1 MHLVSCVGLTGIVV
15 TIAAQPVRADIVKV
29 TAVEIQ
35 PTASGAEIVLK
46 TTDDESPQVF
56 TSSFGKTFVANLVNT
71 QLQISDRN
79 NLRQINPVKG
89 IAAVTVSETGAN
101 SLRIVVTGETEL
113 PKVQVRQSQKGL
125 VLSATTFTTTAAQPP
140 ATATPPAAET
150 PAQPPKPEVTPNA
163 AQPETPAEGEE
174 QEIVVSATQTEEQI
188 EDVPRSVTVINRE
201 QIEKQTAN
209 SRDLGE
215 ILSKL
220 VPDLTPP
227 RQQYYAP
234 TLRGRN
240 PLVLIDGVPVSS
252 NFTTGF
258 GRDLRTIDPGALER
272 IEVVRGPSAIYGEGA
287 SGGVINFITRRPQE
301 EFTSTTEI
309 GTNFSTTHPSD
320 SFGYNFQQGISGAEG
335 NVDYILNLGLTTTGD
350 WFDAEGDRI
359 PIFDSDASNST
370 TINALG
376 KVGIDITDE
385 QRLQFTFNRFNDTQ
399 SYRAVPDPAIF
410 DIPGTQKA
418 RALNVGELDFID
430 TPVLG
435 SFTPLHYGTFWG
447 LPSRILYVFV
457 GLAPL
462 ILFVTGFVMWRYR
475 YRGKKIADRID
486 IAREPVQRH

>member
-1 MHLVSCVGLTGIVV
+1 MHLVSCVGLAGIVL
-15 TIAAQPVRADIVKV
+15 TITSQPVKADIVKV

-35 PTASGAEIVLK
+35 PTASGTEIVLK

-56 TSSFGKTFVANLVNT
+56 TSSFGKTFVANVVNT
-71 QLQISDRN
+71 QLQILDRK

-89 IAAVTVSETGAN
+89 IAAVTVSEAGAN

-113 PKVQVRQSQKGL
+113 PKVRVRQSEKGL
-125 VLSATTFTTTAAQPP
+125 VLSATTSATTVTQPSSTPP

-150 PAQPPKPEVTPNA
+150 PETTAQPP
-163 AQPETPAEGEE
+163 QPEATPPAPETSTAGEE
-174 QEIVVSATQTEEQI
+174 QEIVVSATRTEEQI

-220 VPDLTPP
+220 VPGLTPP

-240 PLVLIDGVPVSS
+240 PLILIDGVPVSS

-287 SGGVINFITRRPQE
+287 SGGVINFITRIPQE

-309 GTNFSTTHPSD
+309 RTNFSTTHPSD
-320 SFGYNFQQGISGAEG
+320 SFGYNFQQGISGTEG

-359 PIFDSDASNST
+359 PIFDYDASNST

-376 KVGIDITDE
+376 KVGIDLTDE

-399 SYRAVPDPAIF
+399 SYR
-410 DIPGTQKA
+410 
-418 RALNVGELDFID
+418 
-430 TPVLG
+430 
-435 SFTPLHYGTFWG
+435 
-447 LPSRILYVFV
+447 
-457 GLAPL
+457 
-462 ILFVTGFVMWRYR
+462 
-475 YRGKKIADRID
+475 
-486 IAREPVQRH
+486 